1 METPI
6 PSENEP
12 CDANGREFPG
22 GLSLTNNFSVSRRIS
37 LFATGFALLG
47 GALLGGAKP
56 AHATGSGLSNYPST
70 DIYPKG
76 NLHYDADYFA
86 STSGSTGNF
95 SSTGLEY
102 GAGPER
108 DGLFGR
114 SEFGLDY
121 ANSGGA
127 SFGNRLFF
135 NAKTQLFNN
144 SKSGVRAT
152 LGVYGFGTKRSGAAN
167 WVNLLGSKAFSFGRI
182 TVGGAYATQGSNV
195 TGNRSVLQLGYD
207 KAINDKFIFAAD
219 YQSGKGQFIAPGLIY
234 LINDKA
240 GVELSYLRGGSAI
253 SPRNQIY
260 FGFDY
265 NFGKVYAPPTAPD
278 APAGDAGAGGAGG
291 GAGGGGGGGG

>member
-1 METPI
+1 M
-6 PSENEP
+6 
-12 CDANGREFPG
+12 
-22 GLSLTNNFSVSRRIS
+22 TNNFSGLRRAS
-37 LFATGFALLG
+37 LAVAALFLSG

-56 AHATGSGLSNYPST
+56 ANATGSGLSNYPST

-86 STSGSTGNF
+86 STNGKTGNF

-102 GAGPER
+102 GVGPER

-114 SEFGLDY
+114 TELGLDF
-121 ANSGGA
+121 ANTGGE

-144 SKSGVRAT
+144 ADSGLRAT
-152 LGVYGFGTKRSGAAN
+152 LGVYGVGSRRSGAAN

-182 TVGGAYATQGSNV
+182 TFGGAHALRKSAV
-195 TGNRSVLQLGYD
+195 TGSRSVFQLGYD

-219 YQSGKGQFIAPGLIY
+219 YQSGKGQFISPGIIY

-240 GVELSYLRGGSAI
+240 GVELSYLRGGTDVA
-253 SPRNQIY
+253 PRNQIY

-265 NFGKVYAPPTAPD
+265 NFGKVYAPPTTEN
-278 APAGDAGAGGAGG
+278 APAGPAGAGGAGG
-291 GAGGGGGGGG
+291 GAGGGGGGG